1 MSSIFGW
8 KIHGN
13 GKDVSASE
21 VVLPT
26 ERLNWGRTVGI
37 GVQHVVAMFGAT
49 FIVPVITGFPPS
61 TTLLFSGVATLL
73 FLIITANKVPSYLG
87 SSFAFL
93 APIAAVAPLPKDGS
107 GLSAESIGIA
117 LGGIVFTG
125 AVLALVGVIVHFAG
139 ARWIEKLMPPAV
151 TGVIVALI
159 GLNLATAAHNNF
171 IATKD
176 SPLQGV
182 VTIVAVALVTVLFKG
197 LLGRLSILIGVV
209 CGYLVAVFQGAIDW
223 TSVSQSAWIGLPT
236 FHTPIFQANT
246 LGLFVPV
253 VLVLIAENVGH
264 LKTVQ
269 AMTGQ
274 DIDKY
279 TGRALFSDGLGTMI
293 AGFGGGSATT
303 TYAENIGVMAASR
316 VYSTA
321 AYWVAGVTAIILGLC
336 PKIGAIIATIPAGVL
351 GGAGVVLYGMIGIL
365 GARIWVENRVNFASP
380 TNLMTAA
387 VALIISI
394 GGFSLTFGSFE
405 LGAIALGSFGAL
417 IMYHVMRAIGKARG
431 TDTAVDSV
439 APASAETKEAS
450 LSR

>member
-1 MSSIFGW
+1 MSSTFGW

-21 VVLPT
+21 VVLPN

-37 GVQHVVAMFGAT
+37 GVQHVVAMFGST
-49 FIVPVITGFPPS
+49 FIVPVIIGFPPS
-61 TTLLFSGVATLL
+61 TTLFFSGVATLI
-73 FLIITANKVPSYLG
+73 FLLITANKVPSYLG

-107 GLSAESIGIA
+107 GLSAQSIGIA

-125 AVLALVGVIVHFAG
+125 AVLALIGIIVHFAG
-139 ARWIEKLMPPAV
+139 AKWIEKAMPPAV

-159 GLNLATAAHNNF
+159 GLNLASAAHNNF
-171 IATKD
+171 VFNKQA
-176 SPLQGV
+176 PLQGI
-182 VTIVAVALVTVLFKG
+182 VTIIAVALVTVLFRG
-197 LLGRLSILIGVV
+197 LLGRLSILIGVF
-209 CGYLVAVFQGAIDW
+209 CGYMVAVFQGAIDW
-223 TSVSQSAWIGLPT
+223 SAVDKAAWVGLPT
-236 FHTPIFQANT
+236 FHSPVFHAST
-246 LGLFVPV
+246 LGLFLPV
-253 VLVLIAENVGH
+253 VLVLVAENIGH

-274 DIDKY
+274 NIDKY

-321 AYWVAGVTAIILGLC
+321 AYWIAGFTAIVLGLC
-336 PKIGAIIATIPAGVL
+336 PKVGAVIATIPPGVL

-387 VALIISI
+387 VALIVAI
-394 GGFSLTFGSFE
+394 GGFEVKFGEFD
-405 LGAIALGSFGAL
+405 LGPIALGAFGAL
-417 IMYHVMRAIGKARG
+417 IMYHVMRVIGKARG
-431 TDTAVDSV
+431 TDPAVDSV
-439 APASAETKEAS
+439 APASPETKGAS